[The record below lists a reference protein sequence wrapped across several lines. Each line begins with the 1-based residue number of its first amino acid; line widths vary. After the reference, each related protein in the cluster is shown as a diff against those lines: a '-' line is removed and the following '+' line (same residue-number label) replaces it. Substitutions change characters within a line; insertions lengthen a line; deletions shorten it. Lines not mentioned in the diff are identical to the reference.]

1 MSFEVFIEEIKSDNE
16 IPEVV
21 DYGIKEALGSL
32 AKKNNQKSNI
42 GHVINYKRYIM
53 VFTVFLVCVFALS
66 VSAKTLIYW
75 SGSIEER
82 FVLNIFDKD
91 LLERGGF
98 AVNPGMTKSE
108 TDVTTAECNDVV
120 ISVTQTVSDSEN
132 AVIGLQ
138 ITGLEDYAKGEL
150 MLDCEVLIDG
160 KMPSHVSGYSFFYDS
175 EKGYGET
182 YIEIL
187 YNSGDMDD
195 VESIIGKRITI
206 DIKGIVKCDNFPTV
220 QDYNYAVEGEWHL
233 EWSLSGG
240 EEKREWS
247 MSKKIGDTG
256 ITLTYAK
263 ITPISIYLR
272 FKADDTLGASA
283 EDFGEKHNLYG
294 IKFGDGT
301 IKYDAVSEGECGLV
315 FENDYDYYM
324 KYNFDNII
332 NPEDISALLF
342 IKEVPIDYMNPSEED
357 FYVIELND

>member
-16 IPEVV
+16 IPELV
-21 DYGIKEALGSL
+21 DLGIKEALGSL
-32 AKKNNQKSNI
+32 TKKNNQINSINSA
-42 GHVINYKRYIM
+42 INYKRFVM
-53 VFTVFLVCVFALS
+53 AFTVFLVCVFTLS
-66 VSAKTLIYW
+66 VSAKTFIYW
-75 SGSIEER
+75 SGGIEER
-82 FVLNIFDKD
+82 FILDIFDKD
-91 LLERGGF
+91 ILENGGF
-98 AVNPGMTKSE
+98 AVNPCITKGE
-108 TDVTTAECNDVV
+108 ADVLSAECNGVV
-120 ISVTQTVSDSEN
+120 ISVTQTISDIEN
-132 AVIGLQ
+132 TVIGLQ

-160 KMPSHVSGYSFFYDS
+160 KKLSHVSGHSFIYDS
-175 EKGYGET
+175 DKGYGDT

-187 YNSGDMDD
+187 FNSGDMDD

-256 ITLTYAK
+256 ITLIYAR

-272 FKADDTLGASA
+272 FKADDTVGASA
-283 EDFGEKHNLYG
+283 EGFGEKHDLYG
-294 IKFGDGT
+294 IKFVDGT
-301 IKYDAVSEGECGLV
+301 IKYDAISEGEYGLV
-315 FENDYDYYM
+315 FEKDYDYYM

>member
-21 DYGIKEALGSL
+21 DSGIKEALSNL
-32 AKKNNQKSNI
+32 AKKNNQRNNI
-42 GHVINYKRYIM
+42 SPVINYKRFVM
-53 VFTVFLVCVFALS
+53 AFTVFLVCVFTLS
-66 VSAKTLIYW
+66 VSAKTFIYW

-91 LLERGGF
+91 VLENGGF
-98 AVNPGMTKSE
+98 AVNPGMTKGE
-108 TDVTTAECNDVV
+108 ADVLSAECNGVV
-120 ISVTQTVSDSEN
+120 ISVTQTISDIEN
-132 AVIGLQ
+132 TVIGLQ

-160 KMPSHVSGYSFFYDS
+160 KKLSHVSGHSFIYDS
-175 EKGYGET
+175 DKGYGDT

-187 YNSGDMDD
+187 YNSGNEED
-195 VESIIGKRITI
+195 VESIIGKRISI
-206 DIKGIVKCDNFPTV
+206 NIKGIAKCDNLPTV
-220 QDYNYAVEGEWHL
+220 QSFNYVVEGEWHL
-233 EWSLSGG
+233 EWNLSGG
-240 EEKREWS
+240 DEKREWNI
-247 MSKKIGDTG
+247 SKEIGDTG
-256 ITLTYAK
+256 IVLIYAR

-272 FKADDTLGASA
+272 FKADDTIGASA
-283 EDFGEKHNLYG
+283 EYFGEKHNLYG

-342 IKEVPIDYMNPSEED
+342 IKEVPIDYENPSEDEY
-357 FYVIELND
+357 YVIGLD